1 MNPIDKNEMFS
12 QLKSFLKTKGI
23 EIQEGSYSDGIR
35 RGCDILTDTVN
46 LSQRALVKAKDAVD
60 KGLDQ
65 VRQTVHEKTA
75 PKTKPAEKASQ
86 TKKSA
91 GETKARTAKTSSA
104 KTKTSA
110 PRGKKRIK

>member
-1 MNPIDKNEMFS
+1 MNPINKDEMFS

-60 KGLDQ
+60 KGFDQ

-75 PKTKPAEKASQ
+75 PKSKPAEKASPAKNNAGK
-86 TKKSA
+86 TKSSTGKASSA
-91 GETKARTAKTSSA
+91 KAKTS
-104 KTKTSA
+104 TS
-110 PRGKKRIK
+110 RGKKRSK